1 MTPCTFVRSDSRA
14 ASGRALPEPGTN
26 VRLCCR
32 PPGSPVVPRYERTSQ
47 MPTTQTVKRRT
58 AATKRS
64 TTAKKAAA
72 TRARNSAAS
81 NASRAKTNAKRAAS
95 TPSAQKTV
103 RPVVA
108 QAEFVGAVVN
118 NTVQTAVTAGT
129 KVVSGAAK
137 RVANFL

>member
-1 MTPCTFVRSDSRA
+1 
-14 ASGRALPEPGTN
+14 
-26 VRLCCR
+26 
-32 PPGSPVVPRYERTSQ
+32 

-64 TTAKKAAA
+64 TAAKKAAG
-72 TRARNSAAS
+72 TRARKSTAAS
-81 NASRAKTNAKRAAS
+81 ASRAKTSAKRRVEQPAS
-95 TPSAQKTV
+95 KQA
-103 RPVVA
+103 RPLIA

-137 RVANFL
+137 RIARFL